1 MPDDDT
7 SAREWALDFFIFIV
21 LPCALL
27 TAVAYVYMAYFTP
40 RPYAGVKL
48 QDGVLYVSAR
58 RFETHGL
65 EALIASDTAVEVHAW
80 SAPTVIRDATS
91 TVTILIHG
99 YNAQESKVATYFAD
113 LTLSLRNDATR
124 SGPLIVF
131 DWPAIAV
138 PFDEQPTADRIRQD
152 MYSYTK
158 NTWSQPAY
166 EFNMYGID
174 RRKAESVGATA
185 FIALLASLTERPGIT
200 VQVIAHSMGC
210 YLLARA
216 MQQQPAVFSRIGSMI
231 WLAPDVDAT
240 VVDEPWF
247 RHVVDKLG
255 TGLFVHYSRNDT
267 TLALLA
273 HAANG
278 VPRLG
283 AVGRDASGAPIP
295 KLEFTDMTAQL
306 GVDGVHAGYLRR
318 NSPSLPLIAKQ
329 VAQQRSNSAERVH
342 GECRGIEH
350 LGTCR

>member
-7 SAREWALDFFIFIV
+7 SAGDWALDFFIFIV

-27 TAVAYVYMAYFTP
+27 ATIAYVYMAYFTP
-40 RPYAGVKL
+40 KPYAGVKL
-48 QDGVLYVSAR
+48 QDGVMYVSAR

-65 EALIASDTAVEVHAW
+65 EALIAGDTAVEAHAW
-80 SAPTVIRDATS
+80 SALTVTRGTPS
-91 TVTILIHG
+91 TVTVLIHG
-99 YNAQESKVATYFAD
+99 YNAQEGKVATYFAD
-113 LTLSLRNDATR
+113 LTMSLRDDANR
-124 SGPLIVF
+124 SGPVVVF

-166 EFNMYGID
+166 EFNMYRID
-174 RRKAESVGATA
+174 RSKAETVGATA
-185 FIALLASLTERPGIT
+185 FVALLASLTERPGTT

-216 MQQQPAVFSRIGSMI
+216 MQQQPAAFAQVGSI
-231 WLAPDVDAT
+231 VWLGPDVDAT

-247 RHVVDKLG
+247 RQVLGKLR

-273 HAANG
+273 RAANG

-283 AVGRDASGAPIP
+283 AVGRDASSGPIP
-295 KLEFTDMTAQL
+295 KLEFIDMTAQL
-306 GVDGVHAGYLRR
+306 GMDGVHAGYLRR
-318 NSPSLPLIAKQ
+318 DSPSLPLIARQ
-329 VAQQRSNSAERVH
+329 VAQRR
-342 GECRGIEH
+342 
-350 LGTCR
+350 

>member
-27 TAVAYVYMAYFTP
+27 TAIAYVYMAYFTP
-40 RPYAGVKL
+40 KPYAGVKL
-48 QDGVLYVSAR
+48 QDGVVYVSAR

-65 EALIASDTAVEVHAW
+65 EALIAGDTAVEARAW
-80 SAPTVIRDATS
+80 NAPTDIRDAPS

-99 YNAQESKVATYFAD
+99 YNAQDGKVATYFAD

-166 EFNMYGID
+166 EFNMYLID
-174 RRKAESVGATA
+174 QRKAKTVGATA
-185 FIALLASLTERPGIT
+185 FVALLASLTERPGTT

-216 MQQQPAVFSRIGSMI
+216 MQQQPAAFSQVGSI
-231 WLAPDVDAT
+231 VWLAPDVDAT

-247 RHVVDKLG
+247 REVLGKLR

-267 TLALLA
+267 TLAWLA
-273 HAANG
+273 RAANG

-283 AVGRDASGAPIP
+283 AVGRDAGPPIP
-295 KLEFTDMTAQL
+295 KLDFIDMTAQL
-306 GVDGVHAGYLRR
+306 GVDDVHAGYLRR

-329 VAQQRSNSAERVH
+329 VAQQRSNSAEGAP